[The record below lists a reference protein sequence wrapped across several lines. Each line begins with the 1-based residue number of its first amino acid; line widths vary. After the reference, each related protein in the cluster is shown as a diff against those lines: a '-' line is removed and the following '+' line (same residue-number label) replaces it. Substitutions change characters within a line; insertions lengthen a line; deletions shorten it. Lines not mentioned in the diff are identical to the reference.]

1 MHRLGMDNLCKWPW
15 YRWPSYRWF
24 TMVYLLKMGGSFH
37 GYVSHN
43 QMVRRLVLSL
53 HFCIPFVMIWCTLH
67 LRGHDGGPF
76 GSSSWEKKLFVINE
90 LDDDLRCTLSMEEGS
105 ELEDSEVHHEAGL
118 MDLVAVSLDQF
129 SL

>member
-1 MHRLGMDNLCKWPW
+1 
-15 YRWPSYRWF
+15 
-24 TMVYLLKMGGSFH
+24 
-37 GYVSHN
+37 
-43 QMVRRLVLSL
+43 
-53 HFCIPFVMIWCTLH
+53 MIWCTLH

-129 SL
+129 SLWLSSWCSSPDAEDSELHEESEGANRWNQQLKPSPLLEF